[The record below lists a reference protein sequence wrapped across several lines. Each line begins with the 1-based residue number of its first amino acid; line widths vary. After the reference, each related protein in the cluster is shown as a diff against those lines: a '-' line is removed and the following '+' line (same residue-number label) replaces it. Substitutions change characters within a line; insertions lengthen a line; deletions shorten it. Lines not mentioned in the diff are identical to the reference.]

1 MRIAKAAVA
10 AGVAA
15 VALLGGA
22 AQAQARP
29 EGGVTAQSWFYRVT
43 TWHDA
48 GVRSCAATT
57 CALDQEFPLMA
68 AGRTNTASCWLHGE
82 QVADLGYTN
91 DIWVKLERG
100 DDVAKY
106 VSAVYLVGDEY
117 GNIPADSV
125 CAP

>member
-1 MRIAKAAVA
+1 MRIARTAIAVGLA
-10 AGVAA
+10 MG
-15 VALLGGA
+15 ALLGAA
-22 AQAQARP
+22 AQAQAQP
-29 EGGVTAQSWFYRVT
+29 EGGVTAKSWFYRVT

-48 GVRSCAATT
+48 SVRSCAATT

-82 QVADLGYTN
+82 AVTDLGYTN

-100 DDVAKY
+100 DNVGKY
-106 VSAVYLVGDEY
+106 VNAVYLVGDEY